1 MSRIFLVAGESSGD
15 IHGAN
20 LVRAIRTLDPGV
32 ICEGLGGHRMADAG
46 MTLRFDLAERAIM
59 GFTEVVKSYPML
71 RRLFYDTVEYLE
83 QTRPDALVLIDYPG
97 FNIRLAQK
105 ARALK
110 IPVIYY
116 ISPQIWAWKKGR
128 LKKIAKTVDKML
140 TILPFEETLYRNAG
154 VDCCYVG
161 HPLLDQI
168 AASPLTGEYKGDC
181 VIGLLPGS
189 REQEIGRIFPV
200 MAQVAREIHNV
211 HPEARF
217 LVPCVDATRE
227 LQVRALIASQ
237 LLPTDCVIEP
247 VLGKSYEILSAARF
261 CLVASGTATLETAL
275 FGVPMVIL
283 YKMSSLS
290 FQIAK
295 RLVHIEHVGLANILA
310 GRGIVPEFL
319 QDDASVAKVL
329 PVALNLIA
337 DSPDRKRMLD
347 DLAQLKNMMGAPG
360 ASARAAQAVLDTLRA
375 RQGGKT

>member
-20 LVRAIRTLDPGV
+20 LVRALLALAPGT
-32 ICEGLGGHRMADAG
+32 ICEGLGGHRMAEAG

-59 GFTEVVKSYPML
+59 GFTEVVKSFPMI
-71 RRLFYDTVEYLE
+71 RRLFRDTVAHLE
-83 QTRPDALVLIDYPG
+83 KTRPDALVLIDYPG

-105 ARALK
+105 ARKLN

-116 ISPQIWAWKKGR
+116 ISPQIWAWKKRR
-128 LKKIAKTVDKML
+128 LHTIAKVVDKML
-140 TILPFEETLYRNAG
+140 TILPFEESLYRSAG

-168 AASPLTGEYKGDC
+168 AETPIQGEFKGEC
-181 VIGLLPGS
+181 IIGLLPGS

-200 MAQVAREIHNV
+200 MAQVAQGIHAA
-211 HPEARF
+211 HPNARF

-227 LQVRALIASQ
+227 RQVRALITNQA
-237 LLPTDCVIEP
+237 LPADCVIEP

-275 FGVPMVIL
+275 FGIPMAIL
-283 YKMSSLS
+283 YRMSPLS
-290 FQIAK
+290 YQIAK
-295 RLVHIEHVGLANILA
+295 RLVQIKYIGLANILA
-310 GRGIVPEFL
+310 GRGIVPEFI
-319 QDDASVAKVL
+319 QDDVSVSKVL

-337 DSPDRKRMLD
+337 DSPERQYMIDN
-347 DLAQLKNMMGAPG
+347 LAQLKLMMGAPG
-360 ASARAAQAVLDTLRA
+360 ASERAARAVLDSLQNRL
-375 RQGGKT
+375 GGKT